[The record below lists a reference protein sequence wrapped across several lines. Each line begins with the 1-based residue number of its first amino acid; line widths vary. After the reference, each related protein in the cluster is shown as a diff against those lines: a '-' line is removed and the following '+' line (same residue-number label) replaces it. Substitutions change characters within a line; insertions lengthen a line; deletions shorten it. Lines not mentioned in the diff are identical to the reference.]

1 MSGSSGELPA
11 PGAQV
16 DHNGDEAIDECGGVR
31 DRLDRA
37 RPIGMRHDQV
47 IRGRLGGAP
56 DLASELTTISRE
68 HPDHR
73 DSLPRPT

>member
-16 DHNGDEAIDECGGVR
+16 EHDGCETIDERGGVR

-37 RPIGMRHDQV
+37 RPIGMRHDQLV
-47 IRGRLGGAP
+47 PDRLGGAH
-56 DLASELTTISRE
+56 DLASELTTIVRE
-68 HPDHR
+68 HPDHS
-73 DSLPRPT
+73 DSLLPPT